1 MIYYVGLTVFV
12 ENNDLTSW
20 FNSSNV
26 NDDIDYT
33 GLSITKRNTTQILVS
48 FRSGE
53 STALVKSKLL

>member
-53 STALVKSKLL
+53 STASVKSKLL